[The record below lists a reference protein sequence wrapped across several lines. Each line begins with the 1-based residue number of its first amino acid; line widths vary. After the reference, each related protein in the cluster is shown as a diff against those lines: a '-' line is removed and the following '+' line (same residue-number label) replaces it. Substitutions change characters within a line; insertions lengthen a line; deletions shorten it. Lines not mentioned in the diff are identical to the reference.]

1 MTCVH
6 HSSTERKLV
15 LIFILVKT
23 KIFDMC
29 FLFESEFK
37 FSHIFKD
44 LIAFFLLLNKIEL
57 CSICIQCTSLVKH
70 MSCMW
75 NNCASKKTILATLRL
90 PSNSLRGRIIWEI
103 IFMVMCQQFC
113 LCVSV
118 KHTHKK
124 KMYIYKYGGSYRM
137 SGGGVGYRIVRIY
150 VFSPGKTKR
159 ALQFQ

>member
-44 LIAFFLLLNKIEL
+44 LIAFFLLNKIEL
-57 CSICIQCTSLVKH
+57 LNLYTVH
-70 MSCMW
+70 
-75 NNCASKKTILATLRL
+75 
-90 PSNSLRGRIIWEI
+90 
-103 IFMVMCQQFC
+103 
-113 LCVSV
+113 VS
-118 KHTHKK
+118 
-124 KMYIYKYGGSYRM
+124 R
-137 SGGGVGYRIVRIY
+137 
-150 VFSPGKTKR
+150 
-159 ALQFQ
+159 